1 MEITL
6 KHKLLIIPAII
17 VGILIFI
24 FLVKNRAEPEKK
36 PLAETARAVRVI
48 EVPQIDVTPTLKATG
63 TVKPHQ
69 VWNGVAQVSGKIIE
83 KHAQLNKGAII
94 QAGEVLLKIDPS
106 DYELAIDQAKTNIEA
121 TQAQIAESKVKEK
134 NAKASLKIEEDA
146 LRIAKQELTRK
157 SKLVKQGTVTRS
169 DVEKEERS
177 VLAQQQSA
185 QSLKNTINLIP
196 AERRR
201 LEADIVRLKAMLK
214 EAELNLQRTVVN
226 MPFNGRIAETK
237 VEIKQFV
244 RQGDVLVIADSMDKA
259 EVEVDVPMERVSA
272 LISSDEVI
280 DIEDVRTLG
289 IGEVLGLS
297 ATVMLRRNDK
307 IIRWDGKIAR
317 TSDTLDTRT
326 RTMGFIIE
334 VDNPYKNVQPGVRP
348 PLVKG
353 MFVEVEIK
361 GKPSPGKLVIP
372 RSAVHNQN
380 VYFVNEQNRLERRL
394 VEIELSGSSYVVVKD
409 GLNAG
414 ERIVVSDLSP
424 AIDGM
429 LLEPVLDKDM
439 SQRIISEASA
449 SVKGA
454 SL

>member
-259 EVEVDVPMERVSA
+259 EVEVDVPMGRVSA